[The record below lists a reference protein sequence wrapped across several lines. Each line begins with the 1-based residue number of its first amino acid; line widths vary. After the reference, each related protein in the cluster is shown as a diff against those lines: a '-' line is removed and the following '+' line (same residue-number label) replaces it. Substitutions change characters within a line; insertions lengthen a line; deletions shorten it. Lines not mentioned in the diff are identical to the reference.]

1 MSTESNVFS
10 QGGGGTI
17 FEISVQT
24 AYFITFL
31 LGGQVPGLPESHI
44 TYFRQQ
50 SGSEGYATDDV
61 LLSCEN
67 EDGSHKVLMQIKH
80 LINITAAD
88 KTFSEVLSAA
98 WKDFNNTT
106 LFNPA
111 TDKIYLVSSGLPM
124 VVKNHLLPLL
134 AWAKAKDNSADFL
147 VEVTRISNKK
157 KYYNLFK
164 SIISASTATVTD
176 DDVFK
181 FLKCYEI
188 LDYDLDQPAS
198 VTKASMLTSLALAK
212 DSPSSATSIW
222 NDVFN
227 MLSES
232 NSKGGQYDLSGRPAA
247 IMDKLKKGY
256 YNTIQ
261 KDLFRIST
269 ASQELLEVVTDK
281 IGSYHLTR
289 ADLLSNGLELLSTGQ
304 VLLITGDAG
313 AGKSALAKA
322 LLAALARA
330 ATGYVLVFKS
340 DELLRD
346 PLRKWFADQGVLQSL
361 KEIFSHFALLPNAV
375 IYVDSME
382 RLLEGEADAFRQIQ
396 KAVEELPSLKLI
408 GTCRKGL
415 LSLIQTKFFAT
426 KPFAELEVPYLT
438 TQELNLVC
446 QHEPSLRPAADND
459 ELQQLIR
466 IPKYLDFAYKAIAV
480 GGGDYS
486 TMSEAK
492 FQATLWSAIVENVM
506 DGARPGMPS
515 RRTQSFIDIAVV
527 RSRKMALYVEPTSP
541 PDAEA
546 LDLLKR
552 ETVLLQQDTASRY
565 APAHDVLE
573 DWALARYTDNLFTSN
588 GARGDFFTRM
598 GTEPAMRRA
607 YRLWVQ
613 LALKEQDS
621 AKIAF
626 FTSNLTDASLDRFW
640 HIESLIAVLNSTH
653 CERFLRDHIAL
664 LKADNWAL
672 LFRVIQIMRTAC
684 RVNGNYLDQKVLV
697 PEGGSWTA
705 ILKILEEDKTGI
717 PQAYLPALQ
726 LLLEDWKLDVL
737 VKRDLP
743 VATRDAGL
751 LALYL
756 VQLHLAAEG
765 HTHRGD
771 KPTEKLVSLL
781 FAFAGGITAE
791 LKAEFDRAPGLLEL
805 DRGQPGNNRQI
816 TYGRTLLE
824 LALKGPAASQV
835 ARFLPDV
842 IFDLARQRWYRKPRP
857 KLEGME
863 EMLAQMTESSML
875 DKSFRFGLASDNPIR
890 GTESALS
897 TPLLWLLE
905 YHTDKALDFIVAL
918 FNHATVHYKS
928 HVYESD
934 KITEVTLRLPSG
946 ATTQQTA
953 SPALWTMYRGHTG
966 MTNPLLASILMALE
980 KYLLRLGAQG
990 ETKGELLRHCLKTL
1004 LTNSHSVATTAV
1016 VSSVVQAYPLMAGE
1030 WMLAVLDQKDF
1041 YNWDI
1046 ARYTQDLQSPFMIQ
1060 DGSLDV
1066 RERTA
1071 SHYLV
1076 HRKQYDAGL
1085 RGFVIYYW
1093 VTIGVLIPQ
1102 LESMIDRLYAEA
1114 DPEDLDWRKTLEH
1127 IDGRLLRYGKEVE
1140 VNGQPGF
1147 MIETEFSPKVA
1158 AMVEEFRVQ
1167 FEKERTER
1175 VQVNELKAA
1184 FDGKQAITLA
1194 YWLEIYEQY
1203 KTITE
1208 FNTLRHAPGL
1218 LASIGLR
1225 DFWLE
1230 LNDEQRK
1237 QCLAFM
1243 GQIAEGFIIA
1253 GVTHHQLGQLNTS
1266 IFDTGAILTVM
1277 PQLLSNPDIAHH
1289 AGDVYQIEEMIFR
1302 CLVAYWDDNIP
1313 DYNQF
1318 LKALQIHLWPAHP
1331 ETALRMWKGALAL
1344 GNEQYQLPTQQGH
1357 ENYKSY
1363 LEAVFVFI
1371 TEYYKK
1377 VREGQVEI
1385 DMEKFDLNK
1394 FQPLALAR
1402 AIRHI
1407 PDHEPPQVLLDF
1419 LTRVLTAYVQHHT
1432 DAPRRYEDNLHDLA
1446 HVLQL
1451 KLAQIFFD
1459 SAEGAGP
1466 GLMDYFCKLLITK
1479 PVIAAIQR
1487 DGDQLFSFF
1496 MDTLRQTIYNTNTA
1510 LGQEQAPYT
1519 KTTRL
1524 FQAMWK
1530 ALDHT
1535 SNQTQRGVYWQLLML
1550 NISWGTDRRNW
1561 PPITGM
1567 KDFFMPYIEAGT
1579 AVYPAAAI
1587 NLVATVGSEEL
1598 LPDAL
1603 LTLIPELRKAETVS
1617 DVNLLTDTK
1626 AELLAHRIYE
1636 YHLGVVR
1643 SQPAMM
1649 EAYLWLLRRLIDL
1662 GSTDAYWLNEF
1673 VVSFHRGQQTLDS

>member
-61 LLSCEN
+61 LLRCEDEN
-67 EDGSHKVLMQIKH
+67 GSHQVLMQIKH

-88 KTFSEVLSAA
+88 KTFSEVLTAA

-106 LFNPA
+106 LFDPSK
-111 TDKIYLVSSGLPM
+111 DKIYLVSSGLPM
-124 VVKNHLLPLL
+124 VVKNHLLPVL

-147 VEVTRISNKK
+147 NEVTRITNKK
-157 KYYNLFK
+157 KYYDLFK
-164 SIISASTATVTD
+164 SIITATTATVTD
-176 DDVFK
+176 DDLFR
-181 FLKCYEI
+181 FMKCYEV

-198 VTKASMLTSLALAK
+198 VTKASILTSLGLAK
-212 DSPSSATSIW
+212 DTPSSATSIW

-247 IMDKLKKGY
+247 ILDKLKKGY

-269 ASQELLEVVTDK
+269 ASQELLDVVTDT

-289 ADLLSNGLELLSTGQ
+289 QDLLSEGLELLTAGQ
-304 VLLITGDAG
+304 VVLITGDAG
-313 AGKSALAKA
+313 AGKSAMAKA
-322 LLAALARA
+322 LLAALRRD
-330 ATGYVLVFKS
+330 ATGYVVVFKS

-346 PLRKWFADQGVLQSL
+346 PLRKWFADQGIFQSL
-361 KEIFSHFALLPNAV
+361 KEIFSHFALLPNAI

-415 LSLIQTKFFAT
+415 LNLIQTKFFAA
-426 KPFAELEVPYLT
+426 KPFAELQVPYLT
-438 TQELNLVC
+438 TWELNLVC
-446 QHEPSLRPAADND
+446 QHEPALRPAADNT

-506 DGARPGMPS
+506 DGAKPGMPS

-527 RSRKMALYVEPTSP
+527 RSRKMALFVGPTSP

-552 ETVLLQQDTASRY
+552 ETVLLQQGTFPLY

-573 DWALARYTDNLFTSN
+573 DWALARYTDNLFATV
-588 GARGDFFTRM
+588 GASGNFFTQL

-613 LALKEQDS
+613 LALKEQDNT
-621 AKIAF
+621 KIAF
-626 FTSNLTDASLDRFW
+626 FTNNLTDANLDGFW

-653 CERFLRDHIAL
+653 CERFLRDHLAL
-664 LKADNWAL
+664 LKANDWTL
-672 LFRVIQIMRTAC
+672 LFKVIQIMRTAC

-697 PEGGSWTA
+697 PEGASWTA
-705 ILKILEEDKTGI
+705 ILKILAEDKSNI
-717 PQAYLPALQ
+717 PVAYLPVLQ
-726 LLLEDWKLDVL
+726 SMLEEWKMDVL
-737 VKRDLP
+737 VKLDLP
-743 VATRDAGL
+743 AATRDAGL
-751 LALYL
+751 LAFYL
-756 VQLHLAAEG
+756 IEHHLAAKG
-765 HTHRGD
+765 TAYRGD
-771 KPTEKLVSLL
+771 KPTEKLVTLL
-781 FAFAGGITAE
+781 FAFAGGITTE
-791 LKAEFDRAPGLLEL
+791 LQAEFDRAPGLMEL
-805 DRGQPGNNRQI
+805 DRGQPGNNRLI

-824 LALKGPAASQV
+824 QVLKGPAASQV

-863 EMLAQMTESSML
+863 EMVAQMTESSML
-875 DKSFRFGLASDNPIR
+875 DKSFRFGLASDHPIR

-905 YHTDKALDFIVAL
+905 YHTDKALDFIIHL
-918 FNHATVHYKS
+918 FNHATDHYKA

-934 KITEVTLRLPSG
+934 KVTEITLRLPNG
-946 ATTQQTA
+946 TNTMQTA

-966 MTNPLLASILMALE
+966 MTNALLTSILMALE

-990 ETKGELLRHCLKTL
+990 ETKGDLLRHCLKIL

-1016 VSSVVQAYPLMAGE
+1016 VASVVQAYPLMAGE

-1041 YNWDI
+1041 YDWDI
-1046 ARYTQDLQSPFMIQ
+1046 ARYTQDLQSPFLMQ

-1066 RERTA
+1066 RERTT

-1076 HRKQYDAGL
+1076 HRKQFDAGL

-1093 VTIGVLIPQ
+1093 VTIGQLIPQ
-1102 LESMIDRLYAEA
+1102 LEAMIDRLYAAA
-1114 DPEDLDWRKTLEH
+1114 DPKDLDWRKTLEH

-1140 VNGQPGF
+1140 INGRPGF
-1147 MIETEFSPKVA
+1147 MIETEFSPEVA
-1158 AMVEEFRVQ
+1158 AMVEAFRAD
-1167 FEKERTER
+1167 FEKERAER
-1175 VQVNELKAA
+1175 IQVNELKAA
-1184 FDGKQAITLA
+1184 FDGTQAITLA
-1194 YWLEIYEQY
+1194 YWLQIYESY
-1203 KTITE
+1203 KTVTA
-1208 FNTLRHAPGL
+1208 FNSLRHAPGL
-1218 LASIGLR
+1218 LAAVGLR
-1225 DFWLE
+1225 DFWPKLT
-1230 LNDEQRK
+1230 DEQRK
-1237 QCLAFM
+1237 QCIAFV

-1253 GVTHHQLGQLNTS
+1253 GLTHHQLGQLSTS
-1266 IFDTGAILTVM
+1266 IFDTSAILTVM
-1277 PQLLSNPDIAHH
+1277 AQLLSNPDIASHED
-1289 AGDVYQIEEMIFR
+1289 DVRQIEEMIFR
-1302 CLVAYWDDNIP
+1302 CLIAYWDDNIL
-1313 DYNQF
+1313 DYNEF
-1318 LKALQIHLWPAHP
+1318 VKALHRHLWPTYP
-1331 ETALRMWKGALAL
+1331 ETAFRMWKGALAL
-1344 GNEQYQLPTQQGH
+1344 GSQKYQLPTQQGH
-1357 ENYKSY
+1357 EDYRTY
-1363 LEAVFVFI
+1363 LEAVYEF
-1371 TEYYKK
+1371 TTQYYQQ
-1377 VREGQVEI
+1377 VRQDQVEI
-1385 DMEKFDLNK
+1385 DIEKFDLKK
-1394 FQPLALAR
+1394 FKPWALAR
-1402 AIRHI
+1402 AIRLI
-1407 PDHEPPQVLLDF
+1407 PDHEPPKVLLDF
-1419 LTRVLTAYVQHHT
+1419 LARVLTAYVKHQT
-1432 DAPRRYEDNLHDLA
+1432 DAPRRYEDNLHELA

-1451 KLAQIFFD
+1451 KLAQIFLD
-1459 SAEGAGP
+1459 SAEGVGP
-1466 GLMDYFCKLLITK
+1466 GLMDFFCKLLITT

-1487 DGDQLFSFF
+1487 DGDTLFSFF
-1496 MDTLRQTIYNTNTA
+1496 MDTLRQTIHNTNTA
-1510 LGQEQAPYT
+1510 LEQEQAPFT
-1519 KTTRL
+1519 RTTRL
-1524 FQAMWK
+1524 FQAMWTS
-1530 ALDHT
+1530 LDHT
-1535 SNQTQRGVYWQLLML
+1535 STQTQRGVYWPLLML
-1550 NISWGTDRRNW
+1550 NINWGTVRRNW

-1567 KDFFMPYIEAGT
+1567 KDFFMRYIEAGT

-1603 LTLIPELRKAETVS
+1603 LTLVPALKKTEAANEL
-1617 DVNLLTDTK
+1617 NLLTDTK

-1636 YHLGVVR
+1636 DHLQAVR
-1643 SQPAMM
+1643 SQPALM

-1673 VVSFHRGQQTLDS
+1673 VISFHRTQHQ